1 MVRFPNLNA
10 AEVATVGESEN
21 AAIEFEGDVDVNAGT
36 GLIGEFR
43 EFLRVG
49 EPEKLSIEFEMES
62 DDGARKLEPKIF
74 SLAAD
79 GEDYL
84 ILSGAN
90 EGRGRLRFCGDGVED
105 MDAANAA
112 ALDEGAKSSRD
123 RLYFR

>member
-1 MVRFPNLNA
+1 MLRLPNLNT

-21 AAIEFEGDVDVNAGT
+21 AAIEFESDVDVNAGA

-62 DDGARKLEPKIF
+62 DNGAGKFEPKIF

-79 GEDYL
+79 GEDCL

-90 EGRGRLRFCGDGVED
+90 EG
-105 MDAANAA
+105 
-112 ALDEGAKSSRD
+112 
-123 RLYFR
+123 

>member
-1 MVRFPNLNA
+1 LLGFPSLNA

-21 AAIEFEGDVDVNAGT
+21 AAIEFESDVDVNAGA

-62 DDGARKLEPKIF
+62 DDGAGKFEPKILSF
-74 SLAAD
+74 ATD

-90 EGRGRLRFCGDGVED
+90 EG
-105 MDAANAA
+105 
-112 ALDEGAKSSRD
+112 
-123 RLYFR
+123 